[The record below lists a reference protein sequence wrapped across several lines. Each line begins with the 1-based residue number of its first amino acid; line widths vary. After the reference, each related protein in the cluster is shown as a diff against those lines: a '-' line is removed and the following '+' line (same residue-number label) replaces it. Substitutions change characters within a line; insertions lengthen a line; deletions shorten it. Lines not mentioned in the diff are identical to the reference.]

1 MDRRPPGL
9 RVGRREREASWRRPT
24 CHLVQVLIVSPRPER
39 GIFFLCISF
48 DRFCNFSIHFPKKIL
63 SWAGSPKAGACPF
76 CKFSCPK
83 RGYFC
88 DSCLYA
94 PPLCC
99 ISTGRT
105 RFCQAAANFILTRYT
120 ICPKTE
126 GNSCWIFSPGNN
138 LPVSF
143 INAILKPQAERPPDV
158 VNPHNKTSL
167 SFWKGCDSL

>member
-9 RVGRREREASWRRPT
+9 RVGRREREASRRRPT

-39 GIFFLCISF
+39 GIFFSLYFLRSF
-48 DRFCNFSIHFPKKIL
+48 LQFFHSFSKENTFLGRL
-63 SWAGSPKAGACPF
+63 SESGACPF

-88 DSCLYA
+88 DSCLSA
-94 PPLCC
+94 PLLCC

-126 GNSCWIFSPGNN
+126 GNSCWIFSLGNN